1 MTRIRKA
8 LVVGGG
14 IGGLT
19 AAIGLRRAG
28 VEVEVVE
35 DKTTWTVY
43 HVGIILQANAIGAFE
58 QLGLSQAA
66 IDAGFVLKA
75 LHFHDA
81 ATGAVTRKLPPTH
94 MPGREHLPDIG
105 ITRPALHQVLID
117 GAARNGVKISFG
129 TTVGELDNRDDGARV
144 TLTDGRVLDV
154 DLVVGADGAYS
165 KMRQRLFGDRYPNV
179 YTGQSVWR
187 YNLPRPKD
195 LDVSHIFDG
204 IRHQRA
210 GLIPLNATQMY
221 LLLVSCEPGN
231 PRMPPE
237 RLDALM
243 RERLEGYCPE
253 IAAAA
258 AQVVDPKLVVY
269 RPLEGVFV
277 KEPWHRGRVL
287 LLGDAVHTPSP
298 HLAQGAGMA
307 IEDAAVLG
315 DLAGQD
321 LPVAELLSR
330 FMSRRYE
337 RCRQIWEASVLT
349 GEWEQRPVPGADPG
363 ALAARMQKLYGEPL

>member
-1 MTRIRKA
+1 VSRLRKV
-8 LVVGGG
+8 LVVGAG

-19 AAIGLRRAG
+19 AAVGLRRAG
-28 VEVEVVE
+28 VDVEVVD
-35 DKTTWTVY
+35 DKTSWTVY

-58 QLGLSQAA
+58 QLGIYRSV
-66 IDAGFVLKA
+66 IDAGYVLPA
-75 LHFHDA
+75 LYFHDA
-81 ATGAVTRKLPPTH
+81 VTGDVTRKLPPTH

-105 ITRPALHQVLID
+105 ITRPALHRVLID
-117 GAARNGVKISFG
+117 AANESGARIHYG
-129 TTVGELDNRDDGARV
+129 TTIRDLEERPEGAHV

-165 KMRQRLFGDRYPNV
+165 TLRKQLFGDKYPNV

-187 YNLPRPKD
+187 YNLPRPAT
-195 LDVSHIFDG
+195 LQASHIFDG
-204 IRHQRA
+204 LRHQRA
-210 GLIPLNATQMY
+210 GLIPLSETQMY

-237 RLDALM
+237 KLDVLL
-243 RERLEGYCPE
+243 RERLEGYCPA
-253 IAAAA
+253 IAEAA
-258 AQVVDPKLVVY
+258 AQIVDPKLVVY

-277 KEPWHRGRVL
+277 REPWHKGRVL

-315 DLAGQD
+315 DLAQQD
-321 LPVAELLSR
+321 LQVDALLER
-330 FMSRRYE
+330 FMARRYD

-349 GEWEQRPVPGADPG
+349 GEWEQRPTPDADPG
-363 ALAARMQKLYGEPL
+363 ALAAKMQKLYGEPL

>member
-1 MTRIRKA
+1 
-8 LVVGGG
+8 
-14 IGGLT
+14 
-19 AAIGLRRAG
+19 
-28 VEVEVVE
+28 
-35 DKTTWTVY
+35 
-43 HVGIILQANAIGAFE
+43 VGIILQANAIGALE
-58 QLGLSQAA
+58 QLGLSQPA
-66 IDAGFVLKA
+66 IDAGFVLRG
-75 LHFHDA
+75 LLFHDA
-81 ATGAVTRKLPPTH
+81 ATGVVTRALPSTH

-117 GAARNGVKISFG
+117 GATGNGVRITFG
-129 TTVGELDNRDDGARV
+129 ATVHELDNRGEGARV
-144 TLTDGRVLDV
+144 TLTDGRILDV

-165 KMRQRLFGDRYPNV
+165 KMRQRLFGGRYPNV

-195 LDVSHIFDG
+195 LDVSRIFDG

-221 LLLVSCEPGN
+221 LLLVSCESGN
-231 PRMPPE
+231 PRLPLE
-237 RLDALM
+237 TLDVLM

-258 AQVVDPKLVVY
+258 AQVVDPRFVVY

-315 DLAGQD
+315 DLAKQN
-321 LPVAELLSR
+321 LPAAELLRR

-363 ALAARMQKLYGEPL
+363 ALAARMQTLYGEPL